1 GTPRSVV
8 GLVSAT
14 TTSAP
19 LLIDQF
25 VQVPVLVSPAPN
37 TAWNG
42 TALRATRAAGG
53 SAVDLVVYDIESAG
67 GLVAWTVVAPDSSP
81 SFSVPD
87 LNAISP
93 DLGLSPGPLT
103 ITVSAAHIS
112 NFSYGA
118 LRYRDTTQRGW
129 TAYASDVF
137 YASY

>member
-1 GTPRSVV
+1 
-8 GLVSAT
+8 VSAT
-14 TTSAP
+14 DTSQP
-19 LLIDQF
+19 LVIDQF

-37 TAWNG
+37 RAWNRSSLG
-42 TALRATRAAGG
+42 STRAAGG

-67 GLVAWTVVAPDSSP
+67 GLIAWTVVAPDSSP

-93 DLGLSPGPLT
+93 DLGVTPGPLT

-112 NFSYGA
+112 DFAYGA
-118 LRYRDTTQRGW
+118 LTYRDTTQRGW
-129 TAYASDVF
+129 TAYATDVF